1 MGVCPVRRGMFFAGD
16 PSLNVTGRLG
26 SESWARH
33 VLTISAVTVGDS
45 PSRVFPASM
54 EPAPHGVTACLFA
67 SRRSQCDSFVW
78 WCVCNEFFNV

>member
-1 MGVCPVRRGMFFAGD
+1 MSCQARDVFAGD

-26 SESWARH
+26 SESWAH

-54 EPAPHGVTACLFA
+54 EPAPHGVLLSCESAVA
-67 SRRSQCDSFVW
+67 V
-78 WCVCNEFFNV
+78 